1 MFLLEARAIKC
12 LWAFFFKIPIEW
24 LGDVPYIKACSINQS
39 IGSVLISEGP
49 TLVAAAQRHMDG

>member
-1 MFLLEARAIKC
+1 MEARAIKC
-12 LWAFFFKIPIEW
+12 LGLFFKKKKIPIEW

-49 TLVAAAQRHMDG
+49 TLVAAAQRHGCFL